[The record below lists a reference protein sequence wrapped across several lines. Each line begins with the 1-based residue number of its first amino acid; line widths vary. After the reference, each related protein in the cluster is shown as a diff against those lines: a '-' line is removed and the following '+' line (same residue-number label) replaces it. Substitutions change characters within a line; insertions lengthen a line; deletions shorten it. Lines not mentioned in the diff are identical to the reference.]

1 MYNLLRRKTIQRAT
15 IRSFGLDM
23 REERV
28 MPKLDVYIEDT
39 CWACAESRRIVA
51 YIAPL
56 VPDVDIELRDLQ
68 DQRRPGAVFASP
80 TYVLDGQVVYLG
92 NPTREELLQKL
103 GG

>member
-1 MYNLLRRKTIQRAT
+1 MYNLLRHKTVRHAT
-15 IRSFGLDM
+15 VRPFGLDL

-39 CWACAESRRIVA
+39 CWACTESRRIVA

-56 VPDVDIELRDLQ
+56 VPNIDIELRDLK

-80 TYVLDGQVVYLG
+80 TYVLDGRVIYLG